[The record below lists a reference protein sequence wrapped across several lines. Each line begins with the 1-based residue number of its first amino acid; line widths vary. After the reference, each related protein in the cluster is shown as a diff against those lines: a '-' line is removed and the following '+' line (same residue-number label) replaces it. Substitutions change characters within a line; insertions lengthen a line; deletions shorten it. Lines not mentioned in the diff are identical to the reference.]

1 MFRLAF
7 AATLLLSSIAL
18 AKPSGAVLD
27 IQGTGVDPNLLPT
40 LTEVLTVEVD
50 NLGFYKVIAG
60 RDVQAMLGFEQQK
73 DVVGCTDAAC
83 LAEIGGALGVD
94 RIVASHIGKVGSTY
108 VVNIK
113 LINIRMEDTEA
124 RAYETVRDEVDALI
138 DTIRR
143 SVDSLLGA
151 ESDAARAA
159 APATAK
165 PKPKP
170 KPKVVAAPTQ
180 ETEPEPKA
188 EPRAAPPRKVAAAT
202 EPPTVEAKKGGGVP
216 IVPVALVGAGGVA
229 VGVGVVFGIR
239 AKGLEGDAT
248 EKLPESDVYAA
259 GAQSAAEGAKTS
271 ALIANIAYG
280 AGIVMAGVGAVLW
293 LVGGSTESGTTAMVP
308 IVGPDQT
315 GVAFTG
321 SF

>member
-1 MFRLAF
+1 MSRLAF
-7 AATLLLSSIAL
+7 VAILLVGSNASAV
-18 AKPSGAVLD
+18 KPSVAVLD
-27 IQGTGVDPNLLPT
+27 IQGTGVDTSLLPT

-113 LINIRMEDTEA
+113 LINIRMADTEA

-138 DTIRR
+138 DTIKR

-151 ESDAARAA
+151 GSDAAKAA
-159 APATAK
+159 GGPVAK
-165 PKPKP
+165 PKRE
-170 KPKVVAAPTQ
+170 VVAK
-180 ETEPEPKA
+180 TEPKPEPKV
-188 EPRAAPPRKVAAAT
+188 EPKPAPTPEKKVAAAS
-202 EPPTVEAKKGGGVP
+202 EPPAITAKRSGGVP
-216 IVPVALVGAGGVA
+216 VLPIALVSAGG
-229 VGVGVVFGIR
+229 VGVGVGVLFGVR
-239 AKGLEGDAT
+239 AKGLESDANERQADT
-248 EKLPESDVYAA
+248 DVYAV
-259 GAQSAAEGAKTS
+259 GAQSAADRAKTS
-271 ALIANIAYG
+271 AMIANVAYG
-280 AGIVMAGVGAVLW
+280 AGILMAGVGAVLW
-293 LVGGSTESGTTAMVP
+293 LVGGSSDSGQTAMVP
-308 IVGPDQT
+308 VIGPDQT
-315 GVAFTG
+315 GVAFAG